1 MLPLLVP
8 SLFALSAF
16 GFTFAAADWLAD
28 LSEAIGQR
36 LRRLTPTGRLS
47 VLLGSVGPKAV
58 SLSHRDFLRSSAAR
72 PFDTPFGRRAGSA
85 LLPILMALGGVGGA
99 LLARDLL
106 VSSALLA
113 LGLAGAF
120 ALNAR
125 AKGQRTKVEIEAVQ
139 TLVDNFE
146 SMFLVHRS
154 AFAPLQEAAA
164 LMEPSR
170 VREAVESAL
179 DRHRVG
185 RPVDECLRSLRAL
198 GSQFA
203 DEFVFILERVPVSD
217 ETLTLDLLRRLST
230 RLRQRRT
237 RANRAKV
244 TTARLISTVRVLQ
257 GALAA
262 ALAAS
267 LWLDLWR
274 AYWLASLGNRALFV
288 AMAVVGLGM
297 SAYFE
302 RRVQEMQEE
311 FA

>member
-1 MLPLLVP
+1 MLSLLVP

-16 GFTFAAADWLAD
+16 GFTYAAADWLAD
-28 LSEAIGQR
+28 VIEAIAQR
-36 LRRLTPTGRLS
+36 LRRLTPAGHPKG
-47 VLLGSVGPKAV
+47 LLGSVGLQAV
-58 SLSHRDFLRSSAAR
+58 SLSSRAMKV
-72 PFDTPFGRRAGSA
+72 RRRLSP
-85 LLPILMALGGVGGA
+85 LPIGMVLAGVGGA

-106 VSSALLA
+106 VSPALLA
-113 LGLAGAF
+113 LGLVGAF
-120 ALNAR
+120 VLNAH
-125 AKGQRTKVEIEAVQ
+125 AKGRQTRVEIEAVQ

-154 AFAPLQEAAA
+154 AFAPLQEAVA

-179 DRHRVG
+179 DRHRLG
-185 RPVDECLRSLRAL
+185 RPADECLRPLRSL

-217 ETLTLDLLRRLST
+217 ETLTLDLLRRLSA

-267 LWLDLWR
+267 LWFDLWR

-288 AMAVVGLGM
+288 AMVLAGLGM

-302 RRVQEMQEE
+302 QRVQGMQEE

>member
-1 MLPLLVP
+1 MLTLLIP

-16 GFTFAAADWLAD
+16 GFTFAATDWLAD
-28 LSEAIGQR
+28 LIETIGQR
-36 LRRLTPTGRLS
+36 LRRLTPGERLKA
-47 VLLGSVGPKAV
+47 LLGSVGQENLATPT
-58 SLSHRDFLRSSAAR
+58 AR
-72 PFDTPFGRRAGSA
+72 PFDTLRASSS
-85 LLPILMALGGVGGA
+85 LWPILIALGGVGGA
-99 LLARDLL
+99 ILARDLL

-125 AKGQRTKVEIEAVQ
+125 AKGRRTKVEIEAVQ

-164 LMEPSR
+164 MMEPSR

-179 DRHRVG
+179 DRHRLG
-185 RPVDECLRSLRAL
+185 RTVDECLRPLRSLD
-198 GSQFA
+198 SQFV
-203 DEFVFILERVPVSD
+203 DEFVFILERVSESD
-217 ETLTLDLLRRLST
+217 EKITLALLRRLST

-257 GALAA
+257 GALAC

-274 AYWLASLGNRALFV
+274 YYWLASLGNRALFV
-288 AMAVVGLGM
+288 ALALAGLGM

>member
-1 MLPLLVP
+1 MLTLLIP

-16 GFTFAAADWLAD
+16 GITYAAADWLANVI
-28 LSEAIGQR
+28 EAIAER
-36 LRRLTPTGRLS
+36 LRRLTQTGRPTG
-47 VLLGSVGPKAV
+47 LLGSVGLQAV
-58 SLSHRDFLRSSAAR
+58 SLSSRAMRV
-72 PFDTPFGRRAGSA
+72 RRRLSP
-85 LLPILMALGGVGGA
+85 LPILMALAGVGGA

-106 VSSALLA
+106 VSPALLA

-120 ALNAR
+120 VLNAH
-125 AKGQRTKVEIEAVQ
+125 AKGRQTRVEIEAVQ

-154 AFAPLQEAAA
+154 AFAPLQEAVA

-179 DRHRVG
+179 DRHRLG
-185 RPVDECLRSLRAL
+185 RPTDECLRPLRSL

-267 LWLDLWR
+267 LWFDLWR

-288 AMAVVGLGM
+288 AMVLAGLGM

-302 RRVQEMQEE
+302 QRVQGMQEE